1 MDTNYR
7 ANIGKW
13 LPPPGDALE
22 KWFANSSMLTKRI
35 DNLVESIA
43 LIIQDI
49 TNAQSCD
56 FEVRLTLLWPNFGRD
71 SVFHSE
77 SLDC

>member
-13 LPPPGDALE
+13 LPPPVDALE

-56 FEVRLTLLWPNFGRD
+56 FEVRLTFLWPNFGRD
-71 SVFHSE
+71 LVFHSE
-77 SLDC
+77 NDC